1 MLKSLF
7 KSIRQGL
14 TAILLLV
21 VLLIGVEAV
30 MQWNAQNSARSVC
43 DHVCHTQQAL
53 LVPSPTVHHDNPRLD
68 RITIDDVIYQFDAAG
83 FRTTKPQQSDL
94 QATNSNANT
103 ERIPTTSK
111 QASSPL
117 KVAML
122 GDERIFGVGLK
133 DEDCLTSRLQW
144 FLNSDPQANVE
155 VINAAVPGYCPLLS
169 LLKYRQDVREQS
181 PDIVI
186 LHIDYSDIA
195 DDVIFRRYLKK
206 HPESGAACTHPD
218 LKNAARQKNR
228 LVELVNQS
236 KLAHFAKNQL
246 NDSGIDSPLRRL
258 AEQYEWTLQSEV
270 SESLSIQIR
279 HALLPV
285 AELAEEVKQQGG
297 VLLLSCSPLPW
308 QVGTPDNFPH
318 LESQVPKSA
327 WSTNSDTASL
337 LQAMAERLD
346 VPFCNPTKQFAAF
359 SQPQRL
365 FQEKSVELSRFG
377 ALLYARELAGFLL
390 KQQTYQ
396 NRKSSAS
403 DLASR
408 RGRLPDRYRSENTTH

>member
-1 MLKSLF
+1 MLKPLI

-30 MQWNAQNSARSVC
+30 MQWNAQNSVRAVC

-68 RITIDDVIYQFDAAG
+68 RITIGDVVYRFDAAG
-83 FRTTKPQQSDL
+83 FRVTTPEESDL
-94 QATNSNANT
+94 LAADSNAGSQH
-103 ERIPTTSK
+103 IPTTSRR
-111 QASSPL
+111 STSPL
-117 KVAML
+117 KIAVL
-122 GDERIFGVGLK
+122 GDERIFGVGLN
-133 DEDCLTSRLQW
+133 DEDCSTSRLQW

-186 LHIDYSDIA
+186 LHVDYSDIA
-195 DDVIFRRYLKK
+195 DDAIFRRYLKK
-206 HPESGAACTHPD
+206 HPDSGAACTHPD

-228 LVELVNQS
+228 LVELANQS
-236 KLAHFAKNQL
+236 KLAQFVKGQL
-246 NDSGIDSPLRRL
+246 GDASIESPLRRVT
-258 AEQYEWTLQSEV
+258 EQYAWTLPNRA
-270 SESLSIQIR
+270 SESVSMQIR

-285 AELAEEVKQQGG
+285 AELAVEVEQQGA

-308 QVGTPDNFPH
+308 QVGTPDQFPH
-318 LESQVPKSA
+318 LKSQVPDSA
-327 WSTNSDTASL
+327 WSSSNDAALL
-337 LQAMAERLD
+337 LQAMAQRLD
-346 VPFCNPTKQFAAF
+346 LPFCNPTNQFAAF

-365 FQEKSVELSRFG
+365 YQDDSVELSRFG

-390 KQQTYQ
+390 KQQAYQ
-396 NRKSSAS
+396 ERKTAAEV
-403 DLASR
+403 ASR
-408 RGRLPDRYRSENTTH
+408 QGSIPNGYDREKITQ

>member
-30 MQWNAQNSARSVC
+30 MQWNAQNSARLVC
-43 DHVCHTQQAL
+43 DHVCPTQQAL
-53 LVPSPTVHHDNPRLD
+53 LVPSATVHHDNPRVD
-68 RITIDDVIYQFDAAG
+68 QVTIEDILYRFDAAG
-83 FRTTKPQQSDL
+83 FRTTQPSPDREQQS
-94 QATNSNANT
+94 ASKNPAG
-103 ERIPTTSK
+103 RIPTSQDRT
-111 QASSPL
+111 ADLL
-117 KVAML
+117 KIAVL
-122 GDERIFGVGLK
+122 GDERIFGIGLQ

-169 LLKYRQDVREQS
+169 LLKYRQDVKILA

-186 LHIDYSDIA
+186 LHVDFSDVA
-195 DDVIFRRYLKK
+195 DDSIFRRYLKR

-228 LVELVNQS
+228 IVELVNQS

-246 NDSGIDSPLRRL
+246 NDSSTHSPLRRL
-258 AEQYEWTLQSEV
+258 TEQYAWTLEGNA
-270 SESLSIQIR
+270 SESLSVQIR
-279 HALLPV
+279 HALLPI

-297 VLLLSCSPLPW
+297 ILLLSCSPLPW
-308 QVGTPDNFPH
+308 QVGTAENFPG
-318 LESQVPKSA
+318 LRSQIPDSA
-327 WSTNSDTASL
+327 WNANANTANL
-337 LQAMAERLD
+337 LQAMAERLEL
-346 VPFCNPTKQFAAF
+346 PFCNPTAQFASF

-365 FQEKSVELSRFG
+365 YQDSSVELSRFG
-377 ALLYARELAGFLL
+377 SLLYARELAGFLL
-390 KQQTYQ
+390 NQPTYQ
-396 NRKSSAS
+396 SRKASAS

-408 RGRLPDRYRSENTTH
+408 QGGTTNRYRNEN